1 MRLALLSL
9 VLFAALQG
17 HAQQG
22 GAQQTA
28 GAGLTRT
35 SFSASGLANERLLTN
50 LYIGDFMEIDLKR
63 SDVLFG
69 ALYNEY
75 MKSYGRHCAAYLP
88 KNKVE
93 LKETYCEQEA
103 YNVDRYGNKTPA
115 SSCLVYSTRG
125 TGIYADPTLYAAKE
139 QLDSATGPEMIQ
151 QVFRSMAGPNPLG
164 TALSALGA
172 TEAMTGDM
180 DRLLGINACPSPAL
194 KRFQENMMLF
204 ALGKQPI
211 ILPGA
216 APSITSRAQP
226 SAPGTFTD
234 QNYTRLLNDLISEQS
249 RTWALNRYVPGSTSN
264 VAVSSRDAAG
274 RPSKI
279 VGSYLFNGQSRGSVT
294 VDFSDGVPGCIYF
307 FDSPSTCKT
316 PSRGI
321 VATYSSGGYHDP
333 AGTLTSAPA
342 SRPANL
348 PAAGRPIQPA
358 PVSGAA
364 TQTVPPAAPARVVN
378 PPAAPAAAAP
388 VTPAPDN
395 SAAARAKA
403 IQEQQAL
410 VAQRQ
415 AAAKERAAESQ
426 QKVHKMVACIQQLSK
441 DHPDGGQSDRAA
453 FQKEYLACV
462 QPQ

>member
-1 MRLALLSL
+1 MRPLAVCF
-9 VLFAALQG
+9 VLFAVLQG

-22 GAQQTA
+22 GSQQAA

-35 SFSASGLANERLLTN
+35 SFSTSGLANEKLLTN
-50 LYIGDFMEIDLKR
+50 LYIGDFMEIDLNR
-63 SDVLFG
+63 SDVLFA

-93 LKETYCEQEA
+93 LQETYCSQEA
-103 YNVDRYGNKTPA
+103 YNVDRYGNRVPA

-139 QLDSATGPEMIQ
+139 QLDSAAGPDMIQ
-151 QVFRSMAGPNPLG
+151 QAFRTMAGPNPLG

-172 TEAMTGDM
+172 TEAMTSDM
-180 DRLLGINACPSPAL
+180 DALLRVNACPSPSL
-194 KRFQENMMLF
+194 KRFQENLMLF

-216 APSITSRAQP
+216 VPSVTSRAQP
-226 SAPGTFTD
+226 SAPGAFTD
-234 QNYTRLLNDLISEQS
+234 QNYTRLLEDLISEQS
-249 RTWALNRYVPGSTSN
+249 KTWALNRYVPGSTSN
-264 VAVSSRDAAG
+264 VTVSSRDAAG

-279 VGSYLFNGQSRGSVT
+279 VGRYLFNGQSRGSVT
-294 VDFSDGVPGCIYF
+294 VDFSDGVPGCMHF

-316 PSRGI
+316 PSPGI

-342 SRPANL
+342 SRPAQL
-348 PAAGRPIQPA
+348 PAAGQPIQPGSVRGTA
-358 PVSGAA
+358 QA
-364 TQTVPPAAPARVVN
+364 VPPAAPARAVN
-378 PPAAPAAAAP
+378 APAAPTATAP
-388 VTPAPDN
+388 ATPAPDN

-403 IQEQQAL
+403 AQEQKDR
-410 VAQRQ
+410 VAQQQ
-415 AAAKERAAESQ
+415 AAAKQRYAESQ
-426 QKVHKMVACIQQLSK
+426 QKAQKMMACIQQLSK

>member
-1 MRLALLSL
+1 MRPALLCL

-22 GAQQTA
+22 GSQQTA

-35 SFSASGLANERLLTN
+35 SFSVSGLANEKLLTN

-63 SDVLFG
+63 SDILFA

-88 KNKVE
+88 RNKVE

-103 YNVDRYGNKTPA
+103 YNVDRYGNKTLA
-115 SSCLVYSTRG
+115 SNCLVYSTRG
-125 TGIYADPTLYAAKE
+125 TGIYADPTVYAAKE
-139 QLDSATGPEMIQ
+139 QLDAATGPETIQ
-151 QVFRSMAGPNPLG
+151 DVFRTMAGPNPLG
-164 TALSALGA
+164 SALSALGA
-172 TEAMTGDM
+172 TEAMTSDM
-180 DRLLGINACPSPAL
+180 DALLRVNACPSPSL

-216 APSITSRAQP
+216 APSVTSRAQP

-234 QNYTRLLNDLISEQS
+234 QNYTRLLDDLISEQS

-264 VAVSSRDAAG
+264 VTVSSRDAAG

-294 VDFSDGVPGCIYF
+294 VDFSDGVPGCMYF
-307 FDSPSTCKT
+307 FDSPSACKT
-316 PSRGI
+316 PGRGI
-321 VATYSSGGYHDP
+321 VAAYSSGGYHGP
-333 AGTLTSAPA
+333 GGTLTSAPA
-342 SRPANL
+342 SRPAPL
-348 PAAGRPIQPA
+348 PAAGQPIQPA

-364 TQTVPPAAPARVVN
+364 QAVPPATPARAVN
-378 PPAAPAAAAP
+378 APAAPAATAP
-388 VTPAPDN
+388 VMPAPDN

-403 IQEQQAL
+403 VQEQQDL

-426 QKVHKMVACIQQLSK
+426 QKVQKMMACIQQLSK

-462 QPQ
+462 QPK